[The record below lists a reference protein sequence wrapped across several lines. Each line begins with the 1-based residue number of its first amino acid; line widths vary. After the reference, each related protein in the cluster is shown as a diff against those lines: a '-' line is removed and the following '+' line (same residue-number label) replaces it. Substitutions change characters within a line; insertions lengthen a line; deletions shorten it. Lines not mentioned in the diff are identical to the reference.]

1 VLQQWIMCRSCRT
14 RLAACVAGRASA
26 FVARG
31 GAFVAQT
38 LRQSASHGAWL
49 HRKKL
54 CGNHCADEEEASAS
68 SHSCA
73 TVSMACVASVHGAR
87 RVSLRTKMVAA
98 ARMALS
104 MAICKE
110 EQTCRNLSFQCRWRR
125 SSACVAGARVEK
137 EGHDVRVEGCCLVRV
152 KSGGCSGSR
161 GTINSVRSQ
170 ETTCNFCI

>member
-1 VLQQWIMCRSCRT
+1 MCRSCRT

-68 SHSCA
+68 WHSCA

-87 RVSLRTKMVAA
+87 RVSLKTKMVAA

-125 SSACVAGARVEK
+125 SSACVAGAEWK
-137 EGHDVRVEGCCLVRV
+137 KKATTFAWKHAAWFA
-152 KSGGCSGSR
+152 SGCSGSR